1 MQNLVGGLKGL
12 VAYDETNIK
21 VDIQLTATLG
31 PLFISADADMRQSVD
46 QQTNVVFPALAW
58 QGDESNI
65 CIDEAQHPNEDIR
78 VCVSSQNSLVELLDI
93 QDMDLFQ
100 GANFVC
106 CGQSESKSS
115 PSGPEIH
122 RDSLPS
128 RPNHGCGVPCIAYL
142 L

>member
-1 MQNLVGGLKGL
+1 LFTLVSPNLKFNDSQNDYLTGDPSDFTLPLCIRTEMQNLVGGLKGL

-78 VCVSSQNSLVELLDI
+78 VCV
-93 QDMDLFQ
+93 
-100 GANFVC
+100 
-106 CGQSESKSS
+106 QSK
-115 PSGPEIH
+115 
-122 RDSLPS
+122 
-128 RPNHGCGVPCIAYL
+128 
-142 L
+142 